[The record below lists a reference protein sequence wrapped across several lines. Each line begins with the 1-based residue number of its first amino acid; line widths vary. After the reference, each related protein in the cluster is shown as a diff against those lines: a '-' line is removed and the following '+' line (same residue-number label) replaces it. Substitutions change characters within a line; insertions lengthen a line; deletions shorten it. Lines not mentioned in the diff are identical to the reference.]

1 MNNNS
6 QSTPL
11 KKGPM
16 PEANTF
22 EEKFEILLKI
32 YWK

>member
-1 MNNNS
+1 MTQGARLS
-6 QSTPL
+6 

-32 YWK
+32 YRK